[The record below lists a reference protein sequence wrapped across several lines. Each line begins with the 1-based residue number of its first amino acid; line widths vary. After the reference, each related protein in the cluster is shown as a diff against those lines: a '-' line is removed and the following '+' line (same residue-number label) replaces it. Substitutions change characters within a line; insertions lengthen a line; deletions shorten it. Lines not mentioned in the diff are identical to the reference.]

1 MALDHEAA
9 DRQLKKTLSLQDLF
23 FLSMG
28 GIIGSGWLFAVL
40 GADNI
45 AGPAVIISWIIGGI
59 LTLFIALTY
68 AEVAGML
75 PRSGAIVRYPHL
87 THGGFTGYLLG
98 WSFFLSAVAVPTIEA
113 EAVVQYAAPYIHG
126 LTTLDKS
133 INKQILTGGGMIF
146 AAILIAIFFFLNY
159 FGVRFF
165 GTVNTVITWWKFVL
179 PALTFVF
186 LMFAFHGSN
195 FTAGGGFFAQGVP
208 AIFQAIAISG
218 IVFSYLGFR
227 QALDFGGEAKN
238 PQRDVPI
245 ATIASVVAATILY
258 TLLQVGFT
266 GAINWHAAGIPVG
279 DWARLAGSKF
289 AAAPF
294 ASELRGSSLALL
306 AAFAVLLQI
315 DAYVSPGGT
324 GLVYTGTTS
333 RTLFGMSI
341 DGYFPSLFTKVSRF
355 GVPLP
360 ALIATVV
367 IGWFFLLP
375 LPSWYLLVGFISS
388 ATVLTYLTGGVGL
401 AVFRRTAGEL
411 HRPFRL
417 RAAALLAPVSFISA
431 GLIVFWSGT
440 ATLTY
445 VVGAVFIGLPLYA
458 WFYAPSRLGVKKSVA
473 YLTGLGFLIA
483 FLITGYFGPFYLAG
497 ADFDHPGGLG
507 FGPYIGL
514 VIVEVAIFALIMRL
528 FALDENRQE
537 IGASLWF
544 LGFLFAIYIVSYF
557 SDFGPLPKGQHLAF
571 PIGTIVAA
579 VISLAC
585 YYWAVNL
592 GFKTREITE
601 IIGREMASEAGG
613 IAETAGTVGPNP
625 LGDGML
631 PHAPRPET
639 AYGTGGTRP
648 RPSGRSAS
656 STMERPPE
664 PESGPQ
670 AHA

>member
-45 AGPAVIISWIIGGI
+45 AGPAVIISWIVGGI

-133 INKQILTGGGMIF
+133 INKQVLTGGGMIF
-146 AAILIAIFFFLNY
+146 AACLIAIFFVLNY

-165 GTVNTVITWWKFVL
+165 GMVNTAITWWKFVL
-179 PALTFVF
+179 PVATFIF

-245 ATIASVVAATILY
+245 ATIASVIAATVLY

-266 GAINWHAAGIPVG
+266 GALNWHSAGIPVG

-294 ASELRGSSLALL
+294 ASELRGSGLALL

-315 DAYVSPGGT
+315 DAYISPGGT

-333 RTLFGMSI
+333 RTVFGMSI
-341 DGYFPSLFTKVSRF
+341 DGYFPSVFTKVSRF

-411 HRPFRL
+411 RRPFRL
-417 RAAALLAPVSFISA
+417 RAAAVLAPVSFISA

-445 VVGAVFIGLPLYA
+445 VVGAVFIGLPIFA
-458 WFYAPSRLGVKKSVA
+458 WFYAPSRLGVRKPVA
-473 YLTGLGFLIA
+473 YLTGVGFLIA
-483 FLITGYFGPFYLAG
+483 FLITGYFGPFNLAG
-497 ADFDHPGGLG
+497 TNFDHPGGLR

-528 FALDENRQE
+528 FARSDDKQE

-571 PIGTIVAA
+571 PIGTIIAA
-579 VISLAC
+579 IISLAC
-585 YYWAVNL
+585 YYWAVSL
-592 GFKTREITE
+592 GYKTREITE

-613 IAETAGTVGPNP
+613 VAETAGAVGPNP
-625 LGDGML
+625 VGEGTP
-631 PHAPRPET
+631 PHAPGPAEAPGGRPT
-639 AYGTGGTRP
+639 MGGSRRP
-648 RPSGRSAS
+648 GRSAS
-656 STMERPPE
+656 STLERPPDAG
-664 PESGPQ
+664 PE